1 METKWVIFD
10 DVEDG
15 FRGIYETEA
24 DAIEMLYDLLEE
36 YAYEVMMTEEPIDV
50 RGGED
55 EEWNWH
61 DDWMWLMTDA
71 WRTFRIEP
79 VICFG

>member
-1 METKWVIFD
+1 MESRWVIFD
-10 DVEDG
+10 DVEND
-15 FRGIYETEA
+15 FRGIYATEA
-24 DAIEMLYDLLEE
+24 DAFEILYDLLEE
-36 YAYEVMMTEEPIDV
+36 YVYEVMMTEDPMDV
-50 RGGED
+50 RGT

-79 VICFG
+79 VMCFDI